1 MERIETDYLVVGA
14 GAVGMSFT
22 DSLAQHSTADVVL
35 VDRRHRP
42 GGHWNDA
49 YPFVRLHVPS
59 ANYGVDSVRLGSDA
73 VDDHGPNAG
82 MYELAGAAEICA
94 YFDSVLDRLETTGRV
109 RFVGMHEYEA
119 ADPGRPQLVSRLTG
133 ETVEVTVRRK
143 VVDATY
149 LQAQVPSRHTPSF
162 TVGPDARVVPVNG
175 LVEPTEPASQYVVL
189 GAGKTGIDACLWLLD
204 HGVAPERIQ
213 WVRPRDMWL
222 LDRARFQPLAQVG
235 SIMEGHS
242 LEVEAL
248 ASASSVDDLFRRLEE
263 CGQLLRID
271 EQVEPTMF
279 RCATVS
285 RQELDELRRIT
296 DVVRLGHV
304 LRIERDRLVLER
316 GEVPTGPGTVH
327 VDCTAEGIPTT
338 GSRPVFEPGRITVQ
352 PVRLC
357 VPCFNAAL
365 IGYVE
370 ATRDDDDEKNR
381 LCPPNPY
388 PDTALDWLRTF
399 ATSRV
404 AERQWSRQPDV
415 QAWVDGSR
423 LNLMRGV
430 MEQAAEIR
438 VARAFERYGANVEA
452 AMTSLPRL
460 MAEAD
465 ALRIPA
471 PRAAPAP
478 IGRPAGG

>member
-1 MERIETDYLVVGA
+1 MYA
-14 GAVGMSFT
+14 
-22 DSLAQHSTADVVL
+22 LA
-35 VDRRHRP
+35 
-42 GGHWNDA
+42 
-49 YPFVRLHVPS
+49 S
-59 ANYGVDSVRLGSDA
+59 AS
-73 VDDHGPNAG
+73 
-82 MYELAGAAEICA
+82 EICA
-94 YFDSVLDRLETTGRV
+94 YFDTVLDRLQTAGQV
-109 RFVGMHEYEA
+109 RFMGLHEYVASA
-119 ADPGRPQLVSRLTG
+119 AGPHRLVSRLTG

-149 LQAQVPSRHTPSF
+149 LEGQVPSRHTPSF
-162 TVGPDARVVPVNG
+162 AVDPDARVVPVNG
-175 LVEPTEPASQYVVL
+175 LVEPAGHASRYVVL

-204 HGVAPERIQ
+204 HGVEPDLIR

-242 LEVEAL
+242 LELEAL
-248 ASASSVDDLFRRLEE
+248 ASAESVDDLFRRLEE

-285 RQELDELRRIT
+285 RRELDELRRIT

-304 LRIERDRLVLER
+304 LRIEPDRLVLER

-338 GSRPVFEPGRITVQ
+338 ASRPVFEPGRVTIQ

-357 VPCFNAAL
+357 TPCFNAAL

-404 AERQWSRQPDV
+404 AEREWSRHPDV

-423 LNLMRGV
+423 LNLMRGL
-430 MEQAAEIR
+430 MEQATDPR
-438 VARAFERYGANVEA
+438 VTRAFQRYSANVGA
-452 AMTSLPRL
+452 AIASLPRL
-460 MAEAD
+460 MAAAKGD
-465 ALRIPA
+465 VVA
-471 PRAAPAP
+471 PSR
-478 IGRPAGG
+478 